1 MDMRAFT
8 KLEMEDTDSSPT
20 GKALRLG
27 PGNKWGDV
35 LEFAP
40 PSQYSYPH
48 GQCRSVGVGGYLL
61 GGGVNWLG
69 TYNKYGYGAE
79 HILGMKVR
87 QIVEYPNADNFSCSR
102 LSWLMG
108 Q

>member
-69 TYNKYGYGAE
+69 TYNKYGYG
-79 HILGMKVR
+79 
-87 QIVEYPNADNFSCSR
+87 
-102 LSWLMG
+102 
-108 Q
+108 